1 MVAGASGT
9 LLLLAVCLVQVL
21 RTPSDPSNGSA
32 SLYVPA
38 ALAACGVFIA
48 SFGVAAFIDRLDIG
62 VSGWLQWLIG
72 IVSLL
77 FAAVPWF
84 ILTFGSPDVATWMY
98 QGLRIPQGIER
109 FWDLSLVLQSVDCD
123 RWGFDVFAANNG
135 CLKDPAIY
143 GPGML
148 WLNVVPFVF
157 SAKNVLWLGA
167 VAMVLSSLALVWLA
181 RQSGALGQFTL
192 LAAAVGAPWLLLL
205 ERGNVDAFVVWC
217 AILVV
222 FLVRRWDSVWAW
234 SIAAVAVWLVG
245 TWKYYPFAMGLML
258 LPVLR
263 LRRGWVVLVAW
274 LIATLGY
281 VALTWENFRF
291 SAQSNSNMTE
301 IGDFVVLGRVAVVA
315 RMVFTQVGD
324 PGYQLGDLLVLLL
337 AVAAALWGAGWAAR
351 RRAVPTHPA
360 MLAIA
365 GSSVFL
371 VSVLVAGFGWAYK
384 AAFLLLCVPLL
395 SSIGRGRGRAV
406 VFPAVAMLALTGVA
420 SIVVW
425 NTLLA
430 TLAGVVAAS
439 FAFGAASVVVG
450 RSIRRVPDST
460 APKVTSAVP

>member
-1 MVAGASGT
+1 M
-9 LLLLAVCLVQVL
+9 
-21 RTPSDPSNGSA
+21 
-32 SLYVPA
+32 
-38 ALAACGVFIA
+38 
-48 SFGVAAFIDRLDIG
+48 
-62 VSGWLQWLIG
+62 
-72 IVSLL
+72 
-77 FAAVPWF
+77 
-84 ILTFGSPDVATWMY
+84 
-98 QGLRIPQGIER
+98 
-109 FWDLSLVLQSVDCD
+109 
-123 RWGFDVFAANNG
+123 
-135 CLKDPAIY
+135 
-143 GPGML
+143 
-148 WLNVVPFVF
+148 
-157 SAKNVLWLGA
+157 
-167 VAMVLSSLALVWLA
+167 LSSLALVWLA